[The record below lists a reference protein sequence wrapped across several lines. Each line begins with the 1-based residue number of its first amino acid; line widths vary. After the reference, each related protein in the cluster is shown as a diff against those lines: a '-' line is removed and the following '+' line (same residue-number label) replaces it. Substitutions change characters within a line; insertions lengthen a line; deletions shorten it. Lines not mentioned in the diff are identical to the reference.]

1 MNGTLQ
7 ELAAILQGFGRGGDT
22 MLAHITPSEAMLLD
36 EVTDGG
42 SINPITGIPEFYMG
56 SEYGGPG
63 GEFDTGG
70 FAGQAGEFDS
80 QLGSGFASPGSPGRD
95 HGEFAQRDKL
105 GFAGQAGEFDAQQ
118 VPDGFVD
125 IGSRTV
131 SVPTVDTLKNVDP
144 TELAKALIEA
154 PPTPEQFDPSD
165 PRGELFGYGFANVPA
180 PTANITGM
188 SGSMTQVAPGKITT
202 PPHALDQLAFDEVNY
217 QAKMQNLQ
225 ELNKAKSLLPGV
237 SLKDPD
243 QMPDPRVTQI
253 DNQITSIIGSLTPAE
268 RNRMNVDGGK
278 LLDSIFDIGTLSLVV
293 PGGGLIQA
301 GVETAFPGVTLGH
314 LSDVTDALADKE
326 QSVEIWGG
334 EK

>member
-56 SEYGGPG
+56 EGGYMG
-63 GEFDTGG
+63 GVGG
-70 FAGQAGEFDS
+70 VGGGALGAGSGQAGEFDS
-80 QLGSGFASPGSPGRD
+80 Q
-95 HGEFAQRDKL
+95 RDKP

-118 VPDGFVD
+118 VPDGFVE
-125 IGSRTV
+125 IGEFE
-131 SVPTVDTLKNVDP
+131 VPVAAIDM
-144 TELAKALIEA
+144 AKALITDA
-154 PPTPEQFDPSD
+154 PPSLEQFDRSD
-165 PRGELFGYGFANVPA
+165 PRGELFGYGLANVPA

-188 SGSMTQVAPGKITT
+188 SGTITPVASGKRTT

-243 QMPDPRVTQI
+243 QMPDARVDQI
-253 DNQITSIIGSLTPAE
+253 NNQITSIIGSLTPAE

-278 LLDSIFDIGTLSLVV
+278 LLDSIFDVGTLSLVA
-293 PGGGLIQA
+293 PGGGLVQGAIEA
-301 GVETAFPGVTLGH
+301 ATGLNLGR
-314 LSDVTDALADKE
+314 LSDLTDALADKE